1 MLEHVNQKR
10 QHSNFSI
17 KLKVSFFLN
26 ITFISSCLESEIN
39 WVTFMKIKYIVSK
52 AWVIMY
58 FNVELKVG
66 YEIKSLVMKV
76 KYLFVI

>member
-39 WVTFMKIKYIVSK
+39 WVTSMKIKYIVSK
-52 AWVIMY
+52 A
-58 FNVELKVG
+58 
-66 YEIKSLVMKV
+66 
-76 KYLFVI
+76 